1 MDRLRLC
8 IPLIVEGRYD
18 KSTLAGFLDGVIIT
32 TEGFGIFKNRKKQEY
47 LRKICENGVI
57 LLTDSDGGGRQIRSF
72 LQGILPSEKVY
83 NLYVPKI
90 AGKEKRKSRP
100 SKSGTLGVEGMTREL
115 LTKLLLPFTTEM
127 PPVKKREI
135 TKADL
140 FADGLTGK
148 PDSSILRE
156 KLCILLDLPPDMT
169 PNGLLEALNLL
180 LEYEEYRNIVGKIN
194 IDC

>member
-90 AGKEKRKSRP
+90 AGKEKRKTRP

-115 LTKLLLPFTTEM
+115 LTKLLLPFTTDV

-140 FADGLTGK
+140 FADGFTGK
-148 PDSSILRE
+148 QDSSILRE
-156 KLCILLDLPPDMT
+156 KLCTLLDLPPDMT

-180 LEYEEYRNIVGKIN
+180 LEYEEYRNIVGKID